1 MGLHPKSPIKEKC
14 MLENEQGENV
24 AEATATVTP
33 AVDEETITKI
43 VSKRINAIRDKDR
56 AELAKAMGYDSW
68 EAALNTGLDKKLLD
82 AGIDPTVGK
91 PIIDDAIKTHPE
103 VVRARELIA
112 EAERAKAEAEL
123 MKLNAKYGINI
134 TSIDEL
140 DADTKSLMEKGISL
154 DKAYVAAHYDEL
166 ASGKKPTVD
175 PAAITKK
182 STSHLTPL
190 PGSGGVPVEPVV
202 VTKEQIS
209 QIRKYMPNASDD
221 KVKEFLAKHPE
232 MKI

>member
-1 MGLHPKSPIKEKC
+1 M
-14 MLENEQGENV
+14 ENEQGENV
-24 AEATATVTP
+24 EQSTATVTP
-33 AVDEETITKI
+33 AVDEETVTKI
-43 VSKRINAIRDKDR
+43 VSKRISAIREKDR
-56 AELAKAMGYDSW
+56 AELARAMGYDSW

-112 EAERAKAEAEL
+112 EAERVRAEAEL
-123 MKLNAKYGINI
+123 MKLNAKYGV
-134 TSIDEL
+134 SIKSLDEL

-166 ASGKKPTVD
+166 ASGKKPQAVD
-175 PAAITKK
+175 PATVTKN

-190 PGSGGVPVEPVV
+190 PGRGGVPVEPVV
-202 VTKEQIS
+202 VTREQIS
-209 QIRKYMPNASDD
+209 QIKKYMPNASDD